1 VLADYGAGNVNYDFD
16 VPGKL
21 LLLAPDELGGL
32 DVVRSWSAG
41 APPAADLPDSDGDGV
56 PDCADD
62 CRDYANADQADA
74 DRDGFGD
81 ACDLDMDQDGTVSAA
96 ERQLVRDCAG
106 VDLENPASI
115 QVAGEGE
122 DTEVPRSTLDA
133 LGLQARC
140 SAADLDGDGHV
151 GESDARRADVLV
163 GLPPGPSGVTQVPE
177 PGGQALLALALLCG
191 LASRR
196 PARPRR

>member
-1 VLADYGAGNVNYDFD
+1 
-16 VPGKL
+16 
-21 LLLAPDELGGL
+21 
-32 DVVRSWSAG
+32 
-41 APPAADLPDSDGDGV
+41 
-56 PDCADD
+56 
-62 CRDYANADQADA
+62 
-74 DRDGFGD
+74 
-81 ACDLDMDQDGTVSAA
+81 MT
-96 ERQLVRDCAG
+96 DCAG

-122 DTEVPRSTLDA
+122 DGEAPRSTLDA

-140 SAADLDGDGHV
+140 SAADLDGDGRV

-177 PGGQALLALALLCG
+177 PGGQAWLALALLGG

-196 PARPRR
+196 RARPPL